1 MQHGLTSSE
10 AAKRLAERGEFEQ
23 HASSRSYGSI
33 VRENVLTLF
42 NLMLAS
48 CAAALIAT
56 GQIADLLFVGVIV
69 VNASI
74 GIWQEIRTKHTLERL
89 ALLVAPRA
97 RTVRDGNELELAV
110 DDVVAGDAIA
120 IGPGDQVV
128 ADGTLVEAR
137 SLSLDESILTGES
150 DSVSRRAGE
159 SVQSG
164 SFCLA
169 GSGVYLAER
178 VGADAYAA
186 ELTGAAKATRSTL
199 SPLQQ
204 DINRLLRLLI
214 MVMVPIAAAL
224 IYSLH
229 LHKTPVREAVA
240 TAVAGIVTLVPE
252 GLVLLASVAFAVGA
266 ARIARRGALV
276 QRLNAIESLAG
287 VDVVCIDKTGTL
299 TDGTLVFEEVV
310 AQPGH
315 GEAEL
320 RALLGRYAAS
330 LGGRNA
336 TVDAVH
342 EALGGPAAPVTVE
355 VPFSSRWKWSGLTY
369 ADGSSLVLG
378 APEALGGL
386 PAELQQAASE
396 RATKRLRVLLFARA
410 LAPLREPGEGD
421 PVRPPIEPLGLI
433 ALSERM
439 RTDAEETIGF
449 LKRVGV
455 AVKVISGDGP
465 QTVAAVA
472 RAVGLEGGVITGPE
486 LPTDRAS
493 LRLAVDQNVVFARV
507 QPEQKREI
515 VEALQAQRKRVAMI
529 GDGVNDVPAMKTC
542 EVAVALGSGSQIA
555 KGVADLVLV
564 TPNFSAVPAAIEE
577 GRRILINVRRC
588 AKLFVAK
595 SVFAAVLVLTVGI
608 GGGTYPFLP
617 RQLSLTASLT
627 VGIPAFFLALAPPAP
642 GRGSE
647 RFLRDIAR
655 FAVPGGVV
663 LGLAVLL
670 GYGLVHASLGRSLAQ
685 SQTTSVT
692 ILTLVGLYLVLVLE
706 SGGMRASRQR
716 GTLVPLLVALLV
728 CGYVAVLLFEPV
740 RSYFALAAPSLLPF
754 VVSVVC
760 TIFAIGAL
768 GALGLSLTRPGGE
781 EPQLV
786 RFWQRAR

>member
-1 MQHGLTSSE
+1 MPHGLTTAE
-10 AAKRLAERGEFEQ
+10 AAKRLAERGELEQ
-23 HASSRSYGSI
+23 HAGSRSYGSI

-42 NLMLAS
+42 NLMLAA

-56 GQIADLLFVGVIV
+56 GQIADLLFAGVIV

-74 GIWQEIRTKHTLERL
+74 GIWQEVRAKHTLERL

-97 RTVRDGNELELAV
+97 RTLRDGNEIELAI
-110 DDVVAGDAIA
+110 DQVVAGDAIVL
-120 IGPGDQVV
+120 GPGDQVV
-128 ADGTLVEAR
+128 ADGTLLEAR

-150 DSVSRRAGE
+150 DSVSRRQGE
-159 SVQSG
+159 PVQSG

-169 GSGVYLAER
+169 GSGTYLAER

-186 ELTGAAKATRSTL
+186 ELTGAAKATRSKL

-204 DINRLLRLLI
+204 DINRLLRILI
-214 MVMVPIAAAL
+214 IAMVPIAAAL
-224 IYSLH
+224 IYALRAH
-229 LHKTPVREAVA
+229 ETPVREAVA

-252 GLVLLASVAFAVGA
+252 GLVLLTSVAFAVGA

-299 TDGTLVFEEVV
+299 TDGTLLFEEVLGR
-310 AQPGH
+310 PGQS
-315 GEAEL
+315 EAEL

-336 TVDAVH
+336 TVDALH
-342 EALGGPAAPVTVE
+342 EALGGPVASVAVE
-355 VPFSSRWKWSGLTY
+355 VPFSSRWTWSGLTY
-369 ADGSSLVLG
+369 ADGTTLVLG
-378 APEALGGL
+378 APEALGGM
-386 PAELQQAASE
+386 PPELQQAAAD
-396 RATKRLRVLLFARA
+396 RAAQRLRVLLFARA
-410 LAPLREPGEGD
+410 AEPLREPGDGD
-421 PVRPPIEPLGLI
+421 PVRPAIEPLGLI
-433 ALSERM
+433 SLSERM
-439 RTDAEETIGF
+439 RPDAAETIGF
-449 LKRVGV
+449 LRKAGV

-472 RAVGLEGGVITGPE
+472 RAVGLDGGVITGPE
-486 LPTDRAS
+486 LPTERAA
-493 LRLAVDQNVVFARV
+493 LRLAVDQNVIFARV

-515 VEALQAQRKRVAMI
+515 VDALQAQRKRVAMV
-529 GDGVNDVPAMKTC
+529 GDGVNDVPALKTC
-542 EVAVALGSGSQIA
+542 DVAVALGSGSQIA

-564 TPNFSAVPAAIEE
+564 TPSFSAVPAAIEE

-588 AKLFVAK
+588 AKLFVVK

-642 GRGSE
+642 ARSE

-655 FAVPGGVV
+655 FALPGGVV

-670 GYGLVHASLGRSLAQ
+670 GYGLVHASLDRSLAQ

-728 CGYVAVLLFEPV
+728 CGYVAVLLFEPA
-740 RSYFALAAPSLLPF
+740 RSYFALAAPSLLP
-754 VVSVVC
+754 VSVSLVC
-760 TIFAIGAL
+760 TVFAIGAL

>member
-1 MQHGLTSSE
+1 MSYGLTSVE
-10 AAKRLAERGEFEQ
+10 AAERLAARGELPQ
-23 HASSRSYGSI
+23 HAGSRSYGSI

-42 NLMLAS
+42 NLILAA

-56 GQIADLLFVGVIV
+56 GQIADLLFVVVIV
-69 VNASI
+69 INAGI
-74 GIWQEIRTKHTLERL
+74 GIGQELRAKTTLDRL
-89 ALLVAPRA
+89 ALLVAPQARA
-97 RTVRDGNELELAV
+97 IRDGAEVELPVEH
-110 DDVVAGDAIA
+110 VVVGDAIA
-120 IGPGDQVV
+120 ISPGDQVI
-128 ADGTLVEAR
+128 ADGSLLEAR
-137 SLSLDESILTGES
+137 ALSLDESILTGES

-159 SVQSG
+159 GVQSG

-169 GSGVYLAER
+169 GSGIYRAER

-186 ELTGAAKATRSTL
+186 ELTGTARSTRSTL
-199 SPLQQ
+199 SPLQR
-204 DINRLLRLLI
+204 DINRLLRILI
-214 MVMVPIAAAL
+214 AVMVPIAAGL
-224 IYSLH
+224 IYSLRVH
-229 LHKTPVREAVA
+229 DTPIRDAVA
-240 TAVAGIVTLVPE
+240 TTVAGIVTLVPE
-252 GLVLLASVAFAVGA
+252 GLVLLASVAFAVGS

-310 AQPGH
+310 PVDGGSAS
-315 GEAEL
+315 AL
-320 RALLGRYAAS
+320 RGLLGRYAAS
-330 LGGRNA
+330 LGSRNA
-336 TVDAVH
+336 TADALH
-342 EALGGPAAPVTVE
+342 EALGGSAGAVVGE
-355 VPFSSRWKWSGLTY
+355 VPFSSRWKWSGLSF
-369 ADGSSLVLG
+369 ADGTTLVLG
-378 APEALGGL
+378 APELLGGVPPGL
-386 PAELQQAASE
+386 TGAASE
-396 RATKRLRVLLFARA
+396 RTARRLRMLLLARSEQ
-410 LAPLREPGEGD
+410 PVEEPVDGD
-421 PVRPPIEPLGLI
+421 PVLPRLEPLGLV
-433 ALSERM
+433 ALSERL
-439 RTDAEETIGF
+439 RPDARETIRF
-449 LKRVGV
+449 LEREGV
-455 AVKVISGDGP
+455 SVKVISGDSGE
-465 QTVAAVA
+465 TVAAVA

-486 LPTDRAS
+486 LPSERAA
-493 LRLAVDQNVVFARV
+493 LRNAVEQNVVFARV

-515 VEALQAQRKRVAMI
+515 VDALQAQRKRVAMI
-529 GDGVNDVPAMKTC
+529 GDGVNDVPALKTC
-542 EVAVALGSGSQIA
+542 DVAVALGTGSQIA

-564 TPNFSAVPAAIEE
+564 TPSFVAIPAAVAE
-577 GRRILINVRRC
+577 GRRILTNVRRC

-617 RQLSLTASLT
+617 RQLSLTAAIT

-642 GRGSE
+642 GGNG

-670 GYGLVHASLGRSLAQ
+670 GYGLVHGSLDRSLAE

-728 CGYVAVLLFEPV
+728 ISYIGVLAFEPA
-740 RSYFALAAPSLLPF
+740 RAYFALAAPSALP
-754 VVSVVC
+754 VLVALTC